1 MSDLPSSPWLH
12 YARVQ
17 LSRGDHG
24 GALETL
30 RRALAEEP
38 EDPEAHALLSVVLL
52 ALKRPHAAEHEAGL
66 ALSLEALLPLAHY
79 AAASAAMARR
89 RFKDAEQHLGN
100 LLELEPEDTQN
111 LLLQA
116 RFLDLTGKK
125 DLQREVLQR
134 AHSLNPDDPHTLV
147 AMGWDA
153 LERGDVKHAMQWA
166 RDALTARPELQ
177 DGLVLMGQVYLRQGR
192 IEDAREH
199 ALWAL
204 RQDAA
209 DEGSLRLL
217 AGIKARQSRLLG
229 VWWRYAMFMGSL
241 GDGKSTLVLLGAY
254 VAYRFATLAAKDL
267 GQPGLASI
275 IQLVWLGL
283 AMYTWVGP
291 TLFQRMVRQEL
302 DTVRLDPRF

>member
-1 MSDLPSSPWLH
+1 MNDSPSFQWRG
-12 YARVQ
+12 YAQMQ
-17 LSRGDHG
+17 LARGDHR

-30 RRALAEEP
+30 RRALAEDP
-38 EDPEAHALLSVVLL
+38 EDPEAHALLSLVLL

-79 AAASAAMARR
+79 AAASAALARR
-89 RFKDAEQHLGN
+89 RFKDAEQHIHH
-100 LLELEPEDTQN
+100 LLELEPDDTQN

-125 DLQREVLQR
+125 DGKREVLQR
-134 AHSLNPDDPHTLV
+134 AHSLSPDDPATLV
-147 AMGWDA
+147 ALGEDA

-166 RDALTARPELQ
+166 RDALTARPEFQ

-204 RQDAA
+204 RQDAT

-217 AGIKARQSRLLG
+217 ASIKAHQSRLLG
-229 VWWRYAMFMGSL
+229 LWWRYAMFMGSL
-241 GDGKSTLVLLGAY
+241 GDSKSTLVLLGAF

-283 AMYTWVGP
+283 AVYTWVGP
-291 TLFQRMVRQEL
+291 ALFQRMVRQEL
-302 DTVRLDPRF
+302 DSVRLDPRF

>member
-1 MSDLPSSPWLH
+1 MSDLPSSQWLH

-17 LSRGDHG
+17 ISRGENR

-30 RRALAEEP
+30 RRALAEDP
-38 EDPEAHALLSVVLL
+38 EDSEAHALLSLVLL

-79 AAASAAMARR
+79 AAASVAMARR
-89 RFKDAEQHLGN
+89 RFQDAEQHLTH
-100 LLELEPEDTQN
+100 LLELEPDDTPN

-116 RFLDLTGKK
+116 RFLELTGKK
-125 DLQREVLQR
+125 ERKREVLQR
-134 AHSLNPDDPHTLV
+134 AHSLNPNDPATLV
-147 AMGWDA
+147 ALGWDA
-153 LERGDVKHAMQWA
+153 LERGDVKHALQWA
-166 RDALTARPELQ
+166 RDALSAQPELQ

-204 RQDAA
+204 RQDAT

-217 AGIKARQSRLLG
+217 ASIKARQSRLLG

-254 VAYRFATLAAKDL
+254 VAYRFATLAAEDL
-267 GQPGLASI
+267 GQPGLAGI

-283 AMYTWVGP
+283 ALYTWVGP
-291 TLFQRMVRQEL
+291 ALFQRMVRQEL
-302 DTVRLDPRF
+302 DSVRLDPRF